1 MTPYHIL
8 FLVLCFLRCVVLAS
22 YPPAGVTSYSSA
34 AGTSYPPARGM
45 SYAPASSP
53 PQRYGQVKKSEK
65 FMPAEHGETPT
76 CVKDARLTFCTD
88 PDDYPRDRIRY
99 LLEQNM
105 FDISSVLMD
114 ETRDT
119 YTFEAMDPPSL
130 YEPPHGYL
138 PPPPM
143 VGYSNAS
150 SAYVDPKAYRHRS
163 TKTSNAGMRYRRQVV
178 SDEGDTMDL
187 CPSRANYIMPKAA
200 QSISGDWMF
209 LVNLEENPRY
219 TQLVRSETCLRN
231 QCSGACQVPPG
242 AVAVCQQQF
251 AQKRL
256 VALDG
261 TGEQLSQNIFWFPSC
276 CVCKIRR

>member
-1 MTPYHIL
+1 MGGVDSIVHGILGPYYRAGSSSFPTYL
-8 FLVLCFLRCVVLAS
+8 RASPTFLS
-22 YPPAGVTSYSSA
+22 YPSKDP
-34 AGTSYPPARGM
+34 
-45 SYAPASSP
+45 
-53 PQRYGQVKKSEK
+53 VK
-65 FMPAEHGETPT
+65 AH
-76 CVKDARLTFCTD
+76 AWWL
-88 PDDYPRDRIRY
+88 
-99 LLEQNM
+99 
-105 FDISSVLMD
+105 
-114 ETRDT
+114 
-119 YTFEAMDPPSL
+119 
-130 YEPPHGYL
+130 
-138 PPPPM
+138 
-143 VGYSNAS
+143 
-150 SAYVDPKAYRHRS
+150 
-163 TKTSNAGMRYRRQVV
+163 KTSNAGMRYRRQVV

-200 QSISGDWMF
+200 QSISGAYQPGCGCGVGDWMF